1 MALEAEGGPRVTSLR
16 ENLRRRF
23 RRGADPQVQHAA
35 YAYVVYWTKTARGW
49 TSEQRAAA
57 LQAVRDIAARR
68 DFLPTTYERRYR
80 LAEVD
85 ASAHA
90 GASLI
95 ALRQVLEALES
106 E

>member
-16 ENLRRRF
+16 ENLLRRF
-23 RRGADPQVQHAA
+23 RRGPDPQVQHAA
-35 YAYVVYWTKTARGW
+35 YAYVVYWTKTARSW
-49 TSEQRAAA
+49 TPERRAAV
-57 LQAVRDIAARR
+57 LQAVRDIAANR

-80 LAEVD
+80 LADVD
-85 ASAHA
+85 SSAHA

-95 ALRQVLEALES
+95 ALRQVLETLES

>member
-16 ENLRRRF
+16 ENLRRRL

-35 YAYVVYWTKTARGW
+35 FAYVVYWTKTVRGW
-49 TSEQRAAA
+49 TPERRAAA
-57 LQAVRDIAARR
+57 LRAVRDIAARQ

-80 LAEVD
+80 LADVD
-85 ASAHA
+85 SSSHA

-95 ALRQVLEALES
+95 ALQQVLEAMES

>member
-1 MALEAEGGPRVTSLR
+1 MALETEGGSRVTSLR

-23 RRGADPQVQHAA
+23 GRGADPQVQRAA
-35 YAYVVYWTKTARGW
+35 FAYVVYWTKTVGGW
-49 TSEQRAAA
+49 TPERRAAT
-57 LQAVRDIAARR
+57 LRAVLDLAARQ
-68 DFLPTTYERRYR
+68 DFVPTTYQRRYR

-95 ALRQVLEALES
+95 ALRQVLEAMES

>member
-1 MALEAEGGPRVTSLR
+1 MAMEAEGGPRVTSLR
-16 ENLRRRF
+16 ESLQRHLG
-23 RRGADPQVQHAA
+23 RGADPQVQHAA
-35 YAYVVYWTKTARGW
+35 FAYVVYWTKTVGGW
-49 TSEQRAAA
+49 TPERRAAT
-57 LQAVRDIAARR
+57 LRAVQGIAARQ
-68 DFLPTTYERRYR
+68 DFVPTIYQRRYR

-95 ALRQVLEALES
+95 ALRQVLETMQS

>member
-1 MALEAEGGPRVTSLR
+1 MEAEGGRSVTSLR
-16 ENLRRRF
+16 ESLRRRF
-23 RRGADPQVQHAA
+23 RRGADPQAQHAA
-35 YAYVVYWTKTARGW
+35 YAYVVYWTKSARTW
-49 TSEQRAAA
+49 TSKQRAAA

-80 LAEVD
+80 LPEVD
-85 ASAHA
+85 SSAHA

-95 ALRQVLEALES
+95 ALRRVLEAMES